1 MEQAILKIET
11 DIKVNERC
19 LQEEIDPYVKELL
32 KIWIKYDQELLQMLL
47 ERK

>member
-1 MEQAILKIET
+1 MEEAILKIET

-32 KIWIKYDQELLQMLL
+32 KMWTKYDEELLQMLS